1 MRAWDPQVRVLHWS
15 IAVLVAIDMLN
26 EAGANP
32 WHRWIG
38 YAAGG
43 LVAARLLW
51 GMAGSPQARL
61 AAMAR
66 SAARLPGYLASFAR
80 REDRSLPAGHTP
92 PGACMALLLWGLILF
107 VVATGWMTQLD
118 AYWGDETLEAWHAW
132 SSYALA
138 GLVAVH
144 VAGVLAMS
152 AVHRV
157 NFLMGMISGRDTSR
171 PGLAKPGIQ
180 EEIPR

>member
-1 MRAWDPQVRVLHWS
+1 MVRAWDPVVRVLHWS
-15 IAVLVAIDMLN
+15 IAALVAIDLLN

-38 YAAGG
+38 YAAGM

-51 GMAGSPQARL
+51 GVVGSPAARL
-61 AAMAR
+61 AAMIR
-66 SAARLPGYLASFAR
+66 SAARLKGYLASLSR

-92 PGACMALLLWGLILF
+92 AGACMALLLWSLILF

-118 AYWGDETLEAWHAW
+118 AYWGDETLHAWHAV

-138 GLVAVH
+138 AFAVLH
-144 VAGVLAMS
+144 VAGVLVMS
-152 AVHRV
+152 GIYRTNIMKSMLAGADVP
-157 NFLMGMISGRDTSR
+157 GRRRAGEGS
-171 PGLAKPGIQ
+171 
-180 EEIPR
+180 